1 MKFHQ
6 NIWRSMLRSLQ
17 SGEDVLSTNHTL
29 HMLKVK
35 AGGYAYVV
43 DKTST
48 ELEMARSCDVTSL
61 PLEFLPLHY
70 SVGVQ
75 NNSAYKDLVNNA

>member
-1 MKFHQ
+1 MQHS
-6 NIWRSMLRSLQ
+6 RE

-35 AGGYAYVV
+35 EGRYAYVV

-48 ELEMARSCDVTSL
+48 ELEMARNCDVTLL
-61 PLEFLPLHY
+61 PIKFLSLHY